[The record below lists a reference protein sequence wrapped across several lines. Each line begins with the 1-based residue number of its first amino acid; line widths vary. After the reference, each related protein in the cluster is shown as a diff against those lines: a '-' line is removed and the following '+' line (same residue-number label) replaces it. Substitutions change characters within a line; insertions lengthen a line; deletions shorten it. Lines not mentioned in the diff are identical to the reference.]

1 MNVRSRKTKIH
12 ILNPTPNPN
21 PAALI
26 TSFNILNK
34 TTNYM
39 VRKTA
44 AKNLKKKTKALIED
58 TVNMKMNDGYSFV
71 VN

>member
-44 AKNLKKKTKALIED
+44 AKNLKKKPKR
-58 TVNMKMNDGYSFV
+58 
-71 VN
+71 